1 MRNLVKNGE
10 NVLSKKRNKNHGGVK
25 RKMILALKSV
35 IIVFLEN

>member
-1 MRNLVKNGE
+1 MKNVKIF
-10 NVLSKKRNKNHGGVK
+10 VSKKREESHGGVK

>member
-1 MRNLVKNGE
+1 MKNVE
-10 NVLSKKRNKNHGGVK
+10 IFVSKKENKIMVDVK